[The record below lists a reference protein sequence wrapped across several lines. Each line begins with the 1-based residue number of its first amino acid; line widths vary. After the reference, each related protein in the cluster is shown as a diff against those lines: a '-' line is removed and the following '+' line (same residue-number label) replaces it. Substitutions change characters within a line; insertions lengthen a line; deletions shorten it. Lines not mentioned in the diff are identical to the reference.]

1 MELQWKKR
9 SFGGWHQLWR
19 HESAVV
25 KAPMEFAV
33 FVPPGIADNGNAG
46 GVGVPVLFYL
56 SGLTCTWANASEKA
70 GLQKYAAAHGVIV
83 VLPDTSPRSLGLPG
97 EDDSWDFGSG
107 AGFYV
112 NAKVEPWARH
122 YRMFD
127 YVTEEL
133 PELIFARFPADRSR
147 CGVFGHSMGGH
158 GALICALKR
167 PDLFSTCSAF
177 SPICAPSRGP
187 WGQKALAG
195 YLGDDRD
202 EWKKWDACELAANS
216 KFGGEVLADIGGDD
230 EFLTTDLK
238 PELLQAAFDAAGL
251 RLRLR
256 LHEHYDHSYY
266 FIASFMADHFDHH
279 LAGWAENQYKRSG

>member
-1 MELQWKKR
+1 M
-9 SFGGWHQLWR
+9 
-19 HESAVV
+19 
-25 KAPMEFAV
+25 
-33 FVPPGIADNGNAG
+33 PPGLAEGAAAGSANAAG
-46 GVGVPVLFYL
+46 GGTSAKAPVLFYL
-56 SGLTCTWANASEKA
+56 SGLTCTWANASEKT
-70 GLQKYAAAHGVIV
+70 GLQRQAAAQGVVV
-83 VLPDTSPRSLGLPG
+83 VLPDTSPRGLGLPG
-97 EDDSWDFGSG
+97 EDDSYDFGSG

-112 NAKVEPWARH
+112 NARIEPWSRH

-133 PELIFARFPADRSR
+133 PELIFAHFAADRSR
-147 CGVFGHSMGGH
+147 CGVLGHSMGGH

-195 YLGDDRD
+195 YLSDDPG
-202 EWKKWDACELAANS
+202 EWKKWDACELAAAS
-216 KFGGEVLADIGGDD
+216 KFSGEVLADIGGDD
-230 EFLTTDLK
+230 EFLATDLK

-256 LHEHYDHSYY
+256 LHKHYDHSYY
-266 FIASFMADHFDHH
+266 FVASFMADHFDHH
-279 LAGWAENQYKRSG
+279 RAGWAKS